1 MLAALFITA
10 PAPPLPTRLP
20 IRRSERGGGKDTYIL
35 HIPCTDQQM
44 INITLVGFRPPPERG
59 QYAVL
64 KFGGSSV
71 GSALKLNQVVDTV
84 AEWLQQRRTQQL
96 AVVVSAQGNT
106 TDWLLDAADFAAG
119 KDT

>member
-1 MLAALFITA
+1 
-10 PAPPLPTRLP
+10 
-20 IRRSERGGGKDTYIL
+20 
-35 HIPCTDQQM
+35 M